1 MVFLV
6 CILDFLVEIGV
17 LVGFFIF
24 LQNNMQSFQYRI
36 RLFGRVVVIDYNK
49 NCIVIYM
56 YQIYVLNQ
64 ILYNFLY
71 NIKLYLV
78 VIFMYSVCVYLKFYY
93 IEIYKYILSFIQL

>member
-6 CILDFLVEIGV
+6 CILDFLVETGV

-36 RLFGRVVVIDYNK
+36 RLFGRVVVIEYNK

-64 ILYNFLY
+64 ILDFLY

-78 VIFMYSVCVYLKFYY
+78 VIFMYSVCVYLKLYY

>member
-64 ILYNFLY
+64 ILDFLY

>member
-6 CILDFLVEIGV
+6 CILDFLVETGV

-64 ILYNFLY
+64 ILDFLY

-78 VIFMYSVCVYLKFYY
+78 VIFMYSVCVYLKLYY

>member
-1 MVFLV
+1 MVFFV

-56 YQIYVLNQ
+56 YQIDVLNQ
-64 ILYNFLY
+64 ILDFLY

-93 IEIYKYILSFIQL
+93 IENYKYILSFIQL

>member
-24 LQNNMQSFQYRI
+24 LQNNMQLFQYRI
-36 RLFGRVVVIDYNK
+36 RLFGRVVVIDYK
-49 NCIVIYM
+49 RNCIVIYM
-56 YQIYVLNQ
+56 YQIDVLNQ
-64 ILYNFLY
+64 ILDFLY

>member
-64 ILYNFLY
+64 ILDFLY

-78 VIFMYSVCVYLKFYY
+78 VIFMYLVCVYLKLYY

>member
-49 NCIVIYM
+49 NCIVI
-56 YQIYVLNQ
+56 IYVLDMCLNQ

-78 VIFMYSVCVYLKFYY
+78 VIFMYSVCVYLKLYY

>member
-6 CILDFLVEIGV
+6 CILDFLVETGV

-56 YQIYVLNQ
+56 YQIDVLNQ
-64 ILYNFLY
+64 ILDFLY

>member
-78 VIFMYSVCVYLKFYY
+78 VIFIDVYLKFYY